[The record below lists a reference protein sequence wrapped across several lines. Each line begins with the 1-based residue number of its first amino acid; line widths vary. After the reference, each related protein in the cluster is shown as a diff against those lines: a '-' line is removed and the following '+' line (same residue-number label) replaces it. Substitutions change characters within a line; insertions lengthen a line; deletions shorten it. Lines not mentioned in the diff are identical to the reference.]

1 MFTFLVKRLFQAV
14 IVMFVISLVA
24 FSIQDNLGDPLR
36 EMVGQSVSEAER
48 QALRDE
54 LGLNDPFHQKYARF
68 VGNAV
73 QGDLGT
79 SYFFKRPA
87 VDVILDKLV
96 ATLELVIGAT
106 IIIIVC
112 SIPLGVYSAIHPRSV
127 FTKIIM
133 AGSSI
138 GISVPVFLTAI
149 MLMYVFSIELGWFP
163 SFGRGDTVNI
173 LGWESGFFTLDGLSH
188 LVLPSI
194 ALSSIMLPLFIR
206 LVRSEM
212 LEALSTEYVKFAR
225 AKGMPEKTVQYRHAL
240 KNTMLPLVTVGGVQI
255 GTMVAYT
262 ILTETVFQWPGTGFL
277 FLEAI
282 NRVDTPLITAY
293 VIFVGLLFVV
303 TNTIVDLVYGLIN
316 PTVNLTGK
324 GHKHGTDDIKSAFS
338 LAAVFSV
345 RFFLLL

>member
-324 GHKHGTDDIKSAFS
+324 GA
-338 LAAVFSV
+338 
-345 RFFLLL
+345 